1 VPLNPL
7 RYGPYLRAVVRGMA
21 RGRLPASRR
30 FVLGP
35 TPPTSSTFNGLP
47 GVTVPVPRTDA
58 DDQPVGGV
66 RFPEVEL
73 PLGRLRPVSLP
84 PVVTTS
90 SGAVCGNSGGYA
102 PFSPAEVRRRY
113 SERAYLAAYRRRLD
127 RLQRGRYALR
137 ADRVAMLRAAL
148 ADYRAAAR

>member
-1 VPLNPL
+1 
-7 RYGPYLRAVVRGMA
+7 
-21 RGRLPASRR
+21 
-30 FVLGP
+30 
-35 TPPTSSTFNGLP
+35 
-47 GVTVPVPRTDA
+47 VPRIDTDA
-58 DDQPVGGV
+58 QPVGGV

-113 SERAYLAAYRRRLD
+113 SSGAYLAGYRRRLD
-127 RLQRGRYALR
+127 GLERRHYVLA
-137 ADRVAMLRAAL
+137 ADRAAMLRAAA
-148 ADYRAAAR
+148 ADYRGAVR